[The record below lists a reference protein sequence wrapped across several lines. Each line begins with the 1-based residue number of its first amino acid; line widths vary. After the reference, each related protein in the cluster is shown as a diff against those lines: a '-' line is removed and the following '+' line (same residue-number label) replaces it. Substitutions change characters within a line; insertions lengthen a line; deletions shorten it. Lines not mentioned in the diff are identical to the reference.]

1 MARAGK
7 RKRARRF
14 HGAFGAT
21 ETAQLGEIVAS
32 SKVHAARTKMLH
44 RVGASVAVAVALA
57 TVAACGSS
65 SNSAS
70 GHASK
75 GTIGLIFDSTAD
87 PNEQAI
93 AEGVKK
99 VAIPDGYQV
108 TEVNANADAQEAN
121 SEISVLVTR
130 QVKAIVFFSFD
141 PTALTSGIEAANRA
155 KIPVYA
161 VGAGYG
167 HPQGLTGAARQDAGA
182 QETDQMLAGLGS
194 GKAAVLAFTYSGGAP
209 CVVATERFDAIMKSH
224 PDVQVTL
231 ANVPNPSSEQFGE
244 NTAAAWLESHPA
256 GSEPLAIWACY
267 DEPNLGAVVALKEAA
282 RHGIKVYGA
291 YGQAEAIAAIQS
303 GWYTATWYFD
313 LESDGVHVAKDI
325 ASGKYSLSHPD
336 LWQTK
341 TVMVDAADVSTFIK
355 EYPEAIKPQ
364 S

>member
-1 MARAGK
+1 M
-7 RKRARRF
+7 
-14 HGAFGAT
+14 
-21 ETAQLGEIVAS
+21 
-32 SKVHAARTKMLH
+32 
-44 RVGASVAVAVALA
+44 AVAVALGTA
-57 TVAACGSS
+57 AACSSS

-70 GHASK
+70 ASGSASAHTSK

-121 SEISVLVTR
+121 SEISILVTR

-155 KIPVYA
+155 NIPVYA

-209 CVVATERFDAIMKSH
+209 CVIATERFDAIMKNH
-224 PDVQVTL
+224 PEVQVTL

-244 NTAAAWLESHPA
+244 NTTAAWLESHPA

-267 DEPNLGAVVALKEAA
+267 DEPNLGAVVALKQAR

-313 LESDGVHVAKDI
+313 LESDGVHVATDI
-325 ASGKYSLSHPD
+325 ASGEYSLSHPD

-341 TVMVDAADVSTFIK
+341 VVMVDAADVNAFIK
-355 EYPEAIKPQ
+355 EYPQAVKPQ